1 MQSAAMLLSPDLT
14 IEQAWKMVAAESA
27 RRYLVGADHHVI
39 GTVDFEDLDA
49 ARARGDGER
58 SLWTVVDHDFVHAH
72 PDQPI
77 DVVVD
82 RLAQSEGILPVVSR
96 ADAHQLEGVVTL
108 DGLLGNATHRSS
120 REAQPA
126 APRQ

>member
-1 MQSAAMLLSPDLT
+1 MQSAALLLSPDLT

-39 GTVDFEDLDA
+39 GTLDFDDLDA
-49 ARARGDGER
+49 ARAKGHGEQT
-58 SLWTVVDHDFVHAH
+58 LWTIVDHDFVHAH

-82 RLAQSEGILPVVSR
+82 RLAQSEGILPIVSR

-108 DGLLGNATHRSS
+108 DSLLGNAAQRSS
-120 REAQPA
+120 RDAQQA
-126 APRQ
+126 VKR

>member
-1 MQSAAMLLSPDLT
+1 
-14 IEQAWKMVAAESA
+14 
-27 RRYLVGADHHVI
+27 
-39 GTVDFEDLDA
+39 VDFEDLDA

>member
-1 MQSAAMLLSPDLT
+1 MHSAALLLSPDLT

-27 RRYLVGADHHVI
+27 RRYLVGADHHVV
-39 GTVDFEDLDA
+39 GTLDFDDLDA
-49 ARARGDGER
+49 ARARGDGEQT
-58 SLWTVVDHDFVHAH
+58 LWTVVDHDFVHAH

-82 RLAQSEGILPVVSR
+82 RLAQSEGILPIVSR

-108 DGLLGNATHRSS
+108 DGLLGNAAPRSS
-120 REAQPA
+120 RDAQHA
-126 APRQ
+126 ARR